1 MIDPT
6 IETKT
11 YWDTFSPYMDYL
23 ENVIGINSDNLD
35 PIIPLVKSPVLVVGA
50 GQGLLV
56 GELRKRGLAA
66 EGIDFS
72 PQMVAGA
79 EKRRGI
85 KLFLGNANDMPFENG
100 QFSAS
105 LVATGVI
112 DFLDDRGQIGAII
125 NETRRVTCA
134 QGEVFV
140 ALLGLTPQTEELLK
154 YIGILSDNQVDLKI
168 FGQMLTESQSPL
180 REIIRVVRRVPNKSV
195 AVLVYRFIR
204 SLMSTRKRA
213 TARIRSLMALMKKVK
228 RGEVAD
234 PKILVA
240 HFPERAFLRS
250 DKQIRVL
257 FAALNFPPR
266 KIFVFDNCKIARL

>member
-1 MIDPT
+1 MINPT

-35 PIIPLVKSPVLVVGA
+35 PIIPLIKSPVLVVGA

-56 GELRKRGLAA
+56 GELRRRGFAA
-66 EGIDFS
+66 EGIDLS

-85 KLFLGNANDMPFENG
+85 KIFLGNANDMPFENG

-105 LVATGVI
+105 IIATGVI

-125 NETRRVTCA
+125 NETMRVTCA

-154 YIGILSDNQVDLKI
+154 YIGVVSDNQVDLKML
-168 FGQMLTESQSPL
+168 GQMLTRSQNPL
-180 REIIRVVRRVPNKSV
+180 REIIKVVRGDPDKSIP
-195 AVLVYRFIR
+195 VLVYRFIR
-204 SLMSTRKRA
+204 SFMSTRKRA
-213 TARIRSLMALMKKVK
+213 IARIKGPRTLMKKAK

-234 PKILVA
+234 PKILVT
-240 HFPERAFLRS
+240 HLPKRAFLRS
-250 DKQIRVL
+250 DRQIHEL
-257 FAALNFPPR
+257 FTALNFPPR